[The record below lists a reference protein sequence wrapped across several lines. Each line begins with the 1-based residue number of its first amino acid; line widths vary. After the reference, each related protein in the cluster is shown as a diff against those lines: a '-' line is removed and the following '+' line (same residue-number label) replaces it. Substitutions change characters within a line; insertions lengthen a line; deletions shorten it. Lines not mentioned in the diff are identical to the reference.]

1 MTPSEA
7 LLQFPCAFPIK
18 VMGRVHP
25 DLVAAVVDLCRA
37 VDPAFDAAGIEQRA
51 SGAGRFVGLTVT
63 VEVPSR
69 EHLEGLYRALSAHPL
84 VAVVL

>member
-1 MTPSEA
+1 MTPPEA
-7 LLQFPCAFPIK
+7 LLEFPCAFPIK

-25 DLVAAVVDLCRA
+25 DLLASVAALCRG
-37 VDPAFDAAGIEQRA
+37 VDPTFDEAGIEQRA

-69 EHLEGLYRALSAHPL
+69 EQLEGLYRALSAHPL